1 MIFIYIS
8 EVCKSIFAWN
18 TAQYVEAEQNKY
30 YERKK
35 GRNYISRQACFMN
48 RFTPQGSQQVC
59 FVYFAKCDFCKF
71 FLFMSN
77 IVFIREMEVGN
88 SEIPVTIANE
98 MPVENEIVTIL

>member
-1 MIFIYIS
+1 M
-8 EVCKSIFAWN
+8 
-18 TAQYVEAEQNKY
+18 
-30 YERKK
+30 
-35 GRNYISRQACFMN
+35 
-48 RFTPQGSQQVC
+48 C
-59 FVYFAKCDFCKF
+59 FVYLAKCDFCKF

>member
-35 GRNYISRQACFMN
+35 GQACFMN

-88 SEIPVTIANE
+88 SEMPVTIANE